1 MVLRCHSSS
10 LINTLGW
17 ILCAGIGV
25 RVETN
30 ENGDFVIHHVHRNGA
45 AERDGNVKVGDVIDA
60 IDGRAVYGLKLA
72 ELGVSPSH

>member
-1 MVLRCHSSS
+1 M
-10 LINTLGW
+10 
-17 ILCAGIGV
+17 
-25 RVETN
+25 ETN

-72 ELGVSPSH
+72 ELGVRHSH

>member
-1 MVLRCHSSS
+1 M
-10 LINTLGW
+10 
-17 ILCAGIGV
+17 
-25 RVETN
+25 ETN

-72 ELGVSPSH
+72 ELGVSPSHYTFIKYVVRNIS